1 MAVKGNLEADHA
13 DFAVLRVRFAFVD
26 PGIRHMGFHFALEV
40 VVHRLTQRHVLVVA
54 QPGIGFRLASDQADF
69 RLGVALTQGVS
80 AAGLMT
86 MVQPAASAGPALR
99 VIMAMGKFQGVMA
112 ATTPTGCLMVA
123 RRRSAEKPGMVRP

>member
-1 MAVKGNLEADHA
+1 MLMTPAGMPACSA
-13 DFAVLRVRFAFVD
+13 STASARA
-26 PGIRHMGFHFALEV
+26 
-40 VVHRLTQRHVLVVA
+40 QR
-54 QPGIGFRLASDQADF
+54 
-69 RLGVALTQGVS
+69 GVS

>member
-1 MAVKGNLEADHA
+1 MLMTPAGMPACSA
-13 DFAVLRVRFAFVD
+13 RAAS
-26 PGIRHMGFHFALEV
+26 ASA
-40 VVHRLTQRHVLVVA
+40 HR
-54 QPGIGFRLASDQADF
+54 
-69 RLGVALTQGVS
+69 GVS

-123 RRRSAEKPGMVRP
+123 RRLSPLKPGMVRP